1 MFFPRKKGTSV
12 IPMHR
17 SEGLSTHVENG
28 ERRFFY
34 GWVVVIAS
42 FFVAMMAYGGAYS
55 YGVFLRPLRQDFGW
69 TAAATSGAFSFYVLS
84 YCSLSILSGW
94 AVDRFG
100 PQITTGLGGLFM
112 GLGLFFSS
120 QVNSLW
126 HIYMTYGLLIG
137 AGMSTVYSPILTTIT
152 RWFTER
158 RGLALGIVTS
168 GIGVGILVI
177 PLFAS
182 YLISIHG
189 WRISYLIIGPIIGG
203 IIVTA
208 SFFMKKGLSQR
219 GKASEERIFLDKV
232 DKGNN
237 GKEGIRRYEIAS
249 DVIGLSIREAAGTK
263 TFWLLSSMN
272 LLVGVTQLMIMV
284 HFVPYVQEGFKL
296 SPIIVATLLSSI
308 GAVSIAG
315 RLIMGAAS
323 DYIGRKRALAISTS
337 IQGVMIIGF
346 IFSSSVWM
354 LYLSAAFYGFG
365 YGGNTPQFPALTGEL
380 FGLRRMGTILGTQT
394 IFYGIG
400 GALGPLLAG
409 HLFDATDSYI
419 NAFALAAIAMLL
431 TATFTLFLKKP
442 QKVSSSG
449 APKK

>member
-1 MFFPRKKGTSV
+1 MKGGVFVKRKKGIGMISVHRRDCTSN
-12 IPMHR
+12 P
-17 SEGLSTHVENG
+17 VEKLG
-28 ERRFFY
+28 GRFFY

-55 YGVFLRPLRQDFGW
+55 FGVFLKPLRQDFGW
-69 TAAATSGAFSFYVLS
+69 TSAATSGAFSFYVLS

-112 GLGLFFSS
+112 GLGFLFSS
-120 QVNSLW
+120 QVNVLW

-152 RWFTER
+152 RWFTKR

-177 PLFAS
+177 PLLAS
-182 YLISIHG
+182 YLISTHG
-189 WRISYLIIGPIIGG
+189 WRISYLVIGPIIGG
-203 IIVTA
+203 IIIA
-208 SFFMKKGLSQR
+208 AAFFLKKDLSQR
-219 GKASEERIFLDKV
+219 GKPSEERMDSDRL
-232 DKGNN
+232 DKGNS
-237 GKEGIRRYEIAS
+237 GREGIRRDERIS
-249 DVIGLSIREAAGTK
+249 DMVGLSIGEAAGTK
-263 TFWLLSSMN
+263 TFWLLSLMN
-272 LLVGVTQLMIMV
+272 LMLGFTQLMIMV
-284 HFVPYVQEGFKL
+284 HLVPYVQEGFKL
-296 SPIIVATLLSSI
+296 SPIIAATLLSSI

-346 IFSSSVWM
+346 IASPSVWM
-354 LYLSAAFYGFG
+354 LYLFAAIYGFG

-400 GALGPLLAG
+400 GALGPFLAG
-409 HLFDATDSYI
+409 HIFDATGSYI
-419 NAFALAAIAMLL
+419 NAFALAAMAIFL
-431 TATFTLFLKKP
+431 TTTITFFLKKP
-442 QKVSSSG
+442 K
-449 APKK
+449 AIET